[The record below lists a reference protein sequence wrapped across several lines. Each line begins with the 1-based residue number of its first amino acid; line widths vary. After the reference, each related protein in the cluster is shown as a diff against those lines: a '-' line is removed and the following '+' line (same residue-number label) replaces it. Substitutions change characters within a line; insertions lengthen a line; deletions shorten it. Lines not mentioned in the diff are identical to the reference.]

1 MPRLHYWPLGLLLVS
16 VCDTPAQAV
25 QANLP
30 WLSQEPSRPV
40 QTPGAQALAT
50 ELGRDAPALQPLA
63 FNTLP
68 AATLGLFEAVAI
80 AVSRH
85 PSIISAVSAIEQ
97 QQGQVDGA
105 RAGYY
110 PKINAGMNSGRV
122 NTYGYGQ
129 VATVSLSQML
139 HDFGKVEGSV
149 TQAQG
154 QVFKQQALLL
164 KQVDSIAGQTAE
176 AILEVHRQQSLLQ
189 IARDQVVAVEDVLQ
203 RVKLRADSGLTPQS
217 DFIQATTRLQSA
229 QANSQQVGTSLN
241 QWRARL
247 KTLVGSALPARVADL
262 PPDLE
267 RLAQLD
273 TPPDYGL
280 LPDVLAAEADRR
292 SAYGQLQN
300 AKAQRYPTLAL
311 EATANQ
317 ALSGTNPN
325 NGIRHGSYN
334 TLTLTGSMA
343 LYEGG
348 AISAQVR
355 GANAAIE
362 HAESTINESRLT
374 AEDALLRAHELA
386 IGARARLG
394 ILAQRMA
401 SMSETRALYRE
412 QYSVGTRSV
421 LDLLNAEQE
430 VYQAAADQETARHDF
445 WLGLIT
451 YIGAAGRSRQAYG
464 LDTPP
469 IEQGE
474 NQR

>member
-1 MPRLHYWPLGLLLVS
+1 MQKLNCWPIGLLLVTA
-16 VCDTPAQAV
+16 CGCIAQARE
-25 QANLP
+25 ANLP
-30 WLSQEPSRPV
+30 WLSQEASAPRP
-40 QTPGAQALAT
+40 TTRAQQLAD
-50 ELGRDAPALQPLA
+50 ELGQNFNSSSPITDTPLQQGP
-63 FNTLP
+63 
-68 AATLGLFEAVAI
+68 LGLREAVSI
-80 AVSRH
+80 AVARH
-85 PSIISAVSAIEQ
+85 PSITSAVASIAQ
-97 QQGQVDGA
+97 QQGQVDYA
-105 RAGYY
+105 KAGYY
-110 PKINAGMNSGRV
+110 PKINAGVNSGRV
-122 NTYGYGQ
+122 NVYGYGQ
-129 VATVSLSQML
+129 VVTVSLSQML

-154 QVFKQQALLL
+154 QVYKQQALLL

-176 AILEVHRQQSLLQ
+176 AVLEVHRQQSLLQ
-189 IARDQVVAVEDVLQ
+189 IARDQVKAVQDVLK
-203 RVKLRADSGLTPQS
+203 RVKLRADSGLTAQS

-229 QANSQQVGTSLN
+229 QANSQQVSASLN

-247 KTLVGSALPARVADL
+247 KTLLGAALPARVADL
-262 PPDLE
+262 PADLE
-267 RLAQLD
+267 HAAQLD
-273 TPPDYGL
+273 SPPDYAL

-292 SAYGQLQN
+292 SAAGQLQN

-334 TLTLTGSMA
+334 TLSLTGSMA

-348 AISAQVR
+348 AVSAQVR

-386 IGARARLG
+386 VGARARLG

-451 YIGAAGRSRQAYG
+451 YIGATGRSRQAYG
-464 LDTPP
+464 LDSPP
-469 IEQGE
+469 TEQVE
-474 NQR
+474 TQP